1 MRHTKIPS
9 AHRIVT
15 DLRLLGS
22 HAGGLAGAGA
32 TITATLLRQP
42 GSYTSDSW
50 LYPSRTLHLSPPA
63 CLFSVQ
69 FSAVPVQCAPL
80 AVTGSPSVFDHA
92 LHTESVWGATAVG
105 GPRCVWSTSAFC
117 RPRHFLWRTS
127 ASNGRSRR
135 VGMTRP
141 RLVAYTPSA
150 RGCRLPQPS
159 RAACVCGG
167 SRAVRVARALSRPS
181 RCSRALPPPSVE
193 LPLVVGCRHAAWLG
207 GDSLAALGS
216 PRAAAPPATDAAC
229 AEDSIPEPSPPSWR
243 SPLTATMHPLVAV
256 AKAVLSLGAEVL
268 LFWEAQ
274 RLVLSFITPSPREQ
288 VRRSEE
294 RLLSSSV
301 SSPYEHAF
309 VPTCVGDLHVLI
321 VGDRSKPPLLVLHGH
336 SMSAVFFHLNFDDLV
351 AQGWCVYALDLP
363 GWGRSARP
371 VFRGRTAEDS
381 LDFFL
386 TPTLQALAGLG
397 ISSGFGLMAHSLGAY
412 LALELAFALPPGRV
426 TKMVLVS
433 PAAITSRL
441 ALGRA
446 IYFSLP
452 PSIVAR
458 RGGLLGLSFYRWK
471 YPLESSYEPT
481 RDLTWQ
487 LATQVP
493 ASGDAA
499 VRPMVRIHRER
510 RIVRGRNGR
519 ERPSVRRVGVVT
531 RPLLGELERRGA
543 KGALPIDI
551 QIVCGE
557 TDSSMPV
564 EDVHT
569 LYAVMQRLRYRVT
582 LHVVKGA
589 DHCPFF
595 EEPARFIEAIAAFR
609 PEPEVESEG
618 SSDVLAAEGAV
629 AVAADSMGGPVE
641 SWRGSPAES
650 TRTHARSRSRSWSQS
665 RAEPY
670 GQDV

>member
-1 MRHTKIPS
+1 
-9 AHRIVT
+9 
-15 DLRLLGS
+15 
-22 HAGGLAGAGA
+22 
-32 TITATLLRQP
+32 
-42 GSYTSDSW
+42 
-50 LYPSRTLHLSPPA
+50 
-63 CLFSVQ
+63 
-69 FSAVPVQCAPL
+69 
-80 AVTGSPSVFDHA
+80 
-92 LHTESVWGATAVG
+92 
-105 GPRCVWSTSAFC
+105 
-117 RPRHFLWRTS
+117 
-127 ASNGRSRR
+127 
-135 VGMTRP
+135 MTR
-141 RLVAYTPSA
+141 RCWLAYTPSA
-150 RGCRLPQPS
+150 PAYRLPLPS

-167 SRAVRVARALSRPS
+167 GQAARGPRALSSQP
-181 RCSRALPPPSVE
+181 RCSRALPLSS
-193 LPLVVGCRHAAWLG
+193 LTSPLAVGSRRAAWLG
-207 GDSLAALGS
+207 GDSLPALAAPS
-216 PRAAAPPATDAAC
+216 AAPPPAADAG
-229 AEDSIPEPSPPSWR
+229 SGTFVPVYPPPVRR
-243 SPLTATMHPLVAV
+243 SQVKAAMHPLVAV

-301 SSPYEHAF
+301 RSPYEHVF
-309 VPTCVGDLHVLI
+309 VPTCVGDLHVVI
-321 VGDRSKPPLLVLHGH
+321 VGDRSNPPLLLLHGH
-336 SMSAVFFHLNFDDLV
+336 SMSAAFFHLNFDDLV

-371 VFRGRTAEDS
+371 VFRGRTTEDS

-386 TPTLQALAGLG
+386 TPTLQALAELG
-397 ISSGFGLMAHSLGAY
+397 ITSGFGLMAHSLGAY

-510 RIVRGRNGR
+510 RMVRGRSGR
-519 ERPSVRRVGVVT
+519 ERPAVRRVGVVT
-531 RPLLGELERRGA
+531 RPLVGELEKRGA

-569 LYAVMQRLRYRVT
+569 LHSVMLRLKYRVS

-595 EEPARFIEAIAAFR
+595 EEPGGFCEAIAAFR
-609 PEPEVESEG
+609 PAPEVESEE
-618 SSDVLAAEGAV
+618 SSAVLSADGAV
-629 AVAADSMGGPVE
+629 SMAVDSAGTME
-641 SWRGSPAES
+641 SWRGPASES
-650 TRTHARSRSRSWSQS
+650 ARTHARSRSRSWSQS
-665 RAEPY
+665 RNEPY
-670 GQDV
+670 GRDMQI

>member
-1 MRHTKIPS
+1 
-9 AHRIVT
+9 
-15 DLRLLGS
+15 
-22 HAGGLAGAGA
+22 
-32 TITATLLRQP
+32 
-42 GSYTSDSW
+42 
-50 LYPSRTLHLSPPA
+50 
-63 CLFSVQ
+63 
-69 FSAVPVQCAPL
+69 
-80 AVTGSPSVFDHA
+80 
-92 LHTESVWGATAVG
+92 
-105 GPRCVWSTSAFC
+105 
-117 RPRHFLWRTS
+117 
-127 ASNGRSRR
+127 
-135 VGMTRP
+135 MTRP
-141 RLVAYTPSA
+141 RLLAYSPSA
-150 RGCRLPQPS
+150 PGYRLPLPS
-159 RAACVCGG
+159 RAAGVCGG
-167 SRAVRVARALSRPS
+167 GRAVRGARALSRPPRS
-181 RCSRALPPPSVE
+181 SLFLPPPSLG
-193 LPLVVGCRHAAWLG
+193 LPLAVSCRHAAWLG
-207 GDSLAALGS
+207 GDSLAALVS
-216 PRAAAPPATDAAC
+216 PRAATPSAADASGGDDSAPGHSSPTRRSRVTAA
-229 AEDSIPEPSPPSWR
+229 
-243 SPLTATMHPLVAV
+243 MHPLVAV

-294 RLLSSSV
+294 RLLNSSV

-321 VGDRSKPPLLVLHGH
+321 VGDRSNPPLLLLHGH

-452 PSIVAR
+452 PSLVAR

-519 ERPSVRRVGVVT
+519 ERPTVRRVGVVT
-531 RPLLGELERRGA
+531 RPLLGELERRGT

-569 LYAVMQRLRYRVT
+569 LYAVMQRLSYRVS

-595 EEPARFIEAIAAFR
+595 EEPAGFIEAIAAFR
-609 PEPEVESEG
+609 PTPEVESEEV
-618 SSDVLAAEGAV
+618 SDVLSAEGAV
-629 AVAADSMGGPVE
+629 AVVADSAGASME
-641 SWRGSPAES
+641 SWRGSAAES
-650 TRTHARSRSRSWSQS
+650 VHTHARSRSRSWSQS
-665 RAEPY
+665 QTEPY
-670 GQDV
+670 GRDMQT